1 MSDIPG
7 PVLGDLELSPVQ
19 VLEQVPSR
27 AVLEDYVDVLRVLED
42 VNQPDNIRVLAD
54 LEHLDFSL
62 LKLQLLKRHVFLL
75 NNLDGHLPLRLL
87 VDGELNLPELTFT
100 KVLMNIIEILDG
112 RVPHSTLDVLDPL
125 IPLLQVPAVEHADLI
140 DGEYY
145 LERV

>member
-19 VLEQVPSR
+19 VLEQVPAR

-42 VNQPDNIRVLAD
+42 VNQPDDVRVLAD
-54 LEHLDFSL
+54 LEDLDFSL

-87 VDGELNLPELTFT
+87 VDGELHLPELPFT

-112 RVPHSTLDVLDPL
+112 RVPHSTLDVLHPL
-125 IPLLQVPAVEHADLI
+125 IPLVLEPAVEHAHLI
-140 DGEYY
+140 EGEYY